1 MGKVFKQSYTLKNK
15 EYYELNLAI
24 LNVFLPVDLTKKE
37 IEFLSHFMSIDNPL
51 AEMDRF
57 NSAFKKIVRR
67 EMKISDGG
75 MTNYMTSLKKKNI
88 IKESDSG
95 ILYIIPSIFPDKE
108 EVNFNIKIVKE

>member
-1 MGKVFKQSYTLKNK
+1 MGKVFKKTYTLESR
-15 EYYELNLAI
+15 EYCAQNLSI
-24 LNVFLPVDLTKKE
+24 LNVFLPVELTKKE
-37 IEFLSHFMSIDNPL
+37 IEFLSYFMAIDNPL

-67 EMKISDGG
+67 EMGISDGG
-75 MTNYMTSLKKKNI
+75 MTNYMTALKKKGI

-108 EVNFNIKIVKE
+108 EVIFNIKVTKK